1 MEYDADEIRV
11 GDDVF
16 AHRLERNLLAF
27 RFGFGV
33 VSLRREEADGHRD
46 DVDD

>member
-1 MEYDADEIRV
+1 MRFGLV
-11 GDDVF
+11 TMF
-16 AHRLERNLLAF
+16 LPHRLERNLLAF